1 MKCKKNL
8 PLNHMINCVFLEILT
23 SLNWFT
29 SEDNGYMFTA
39 LPSKHKIYKKE
50 RKKSA
55 NIYIFKKIINK
66 LPTQKASMRSI
77 YTSKL
82 LMSILPECILFIF
95 LFFYIIICH
104 TIMEITNNIG

>member
-1 MKCKKNL
+1 
-8 PLNHMINCVFLEILT
+8 MINCVFLEILT

-104 TIMEITNNIG
+104 TIMEITNNIGQVEKRSREET